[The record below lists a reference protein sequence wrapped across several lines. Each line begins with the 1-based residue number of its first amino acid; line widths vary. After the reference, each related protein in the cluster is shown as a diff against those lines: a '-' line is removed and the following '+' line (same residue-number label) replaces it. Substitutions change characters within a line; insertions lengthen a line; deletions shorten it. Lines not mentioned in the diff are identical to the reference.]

1 MHRRTPS
8 HFPRI
13 GAFCPL
19 AVRDAWLLG
28 AQATPP
34 IPRNHARIHYFCP
47 DGNHLGLTVYA
58 FGDTTE
64 DTSNFNRGPVKV
76 TGQDSFGAYFDLDST
91 SAAQNVAIIIHKG
104 NVKDPGPND
113 FLDPA
118 TQASS
123 TGSFRAE
130 PTAYHSTVHDPVI
143 RPTDSRRQGAH
154 SLSSP
159 R

>member
-34 IPRNHARIHYFCP
+34 IPTNHVRIHYFCP

-76 TGQDSFGAYFDLDST
+76 TGQDSFGAYFGLDST

-130 PTAYHSTVHDPVI
+130 RTAYHSTAHDPAI
-143 RPTDSRRQGAH
+143 RPTDSRRQCAH

>member
-1 MHRRTPS
+1 MHRRMPS

-19 AVRDAWLLG
+19 AVRDAWFSWG
-28 AQATPP
+28 SS
-34 IPRNHARIHYFCP
+34 NSP
-47 DGNHLGLTVYA
+47 DPYESCAHLFLSRRKLSGLDCVCIRRHDGRHVEIQSRA
-58 FGDTTE
+58 GESD
-64 DTSNFNRGPVKV
+64 
-76 TGQDSFGAYFDLDST
+76 GQDSFGAYFDLSIT
-91 SAAQNVAIIIHKG
+91 SAAQNVAIISHKG

-118 TQASS
+118 TQASN

-130 PTAYHSTVHDPVI
+130 RTAYHATAHDPAI
-143 RPTDSRRQGAH
+143 RSTDSRRQGAH